1 MKRLYVVRHADSSWD
16 NKLLSDF
23 DRPLSKQGRIDSRKI
38 ADHFVSQNYK
48 LNSIVHS
55 SALRT
60 SQTAD
65 LLYKTIN
72 VDKKINL
79 YHEKSLYDANNTTVI
94 NVINKYLSNFNNLM
108 IVGHNPSITQ
118 FVNYISNATIDH
130 VPSGGMAVI
139 DFQENILDELTGELI
154 DFIYPKKLKHT

>member
-1 MKRLYVVRHADSSWD
+1 MQK
-16 NKLLSDF
+16 KLL
-23 DRPLSKQGRIDSRKI
+23 II
-38 ADHFVSQNYK
+38 FVSQNYK
-48 LNSIVHS
+48 LDSIVHS

-79 YHEKSLYDANNTTVI
+79 YHEKSLYNANTSEVI
-94 NVINKYLSNFNNLM
+94 NVINKYISNFNNLM
-108 IVGHNPSITQ
+108 IVGHNPSVTQ
-118 FVNYISNATIDH
+118 FINYISNATIDH

-139 DFQENILDELTGELI
+139 DFKENILNELTGELI

>member
-23 DRPLSKQGRIDSRKI
+23 DRPLSKQGILDAKKL
-38 ADHFVSQNYK
+38 ANYFVSKNYK

-60 SQTAD
+60 SRTAD
-65 LLYKTIN
+65 LLYEKIN

-79 YHEKSLYDANNTTVI
+79 YHEKALYEANITKVI
-94 NVINKYLSNFNNLM
+94 NIIKKYISNFNNLM
-108 IVGHNPSITQ
+108 IVGHNPSVTQ
-118 FVNYISNATIDH
+118 FINYISNATIDH

-139 DFQENILDELTGELI
+139 DFKENILYELTGELI

>member
-1 MKRLYVVRHADSSWD
+1 MNSPLGDGA
-16 NKLLSDF
+16 LSG
-23 DRPLSKQGRIDSRKI
+23 LSKEERQKPRGQIGH
-38 ADHFVSQNYK
+38 AE
-48 LNSIVHS
+48 NSLFLE
-55 SALRT
+55 ALEF
-60 SQTAD
+60 SVDKFD
-65 LLYKTIN
+65 LLYETIN

>member
-16 NKLLSDF
+16 NKLLTDF
-23 DRPLSKQGRIDSRKI
+23 DRPLSKQGVIDAEKL
-38 ADHFVSQNYK
+38 ANHFISKNYK
-48 LNSIVHS
+48 LESIVHS

-65 LLYKTIN
+65 LLYKTIS

-79 YHEKSLYDANNTTVI
+79 CDEKSLYEVNMAQLI
-94 NVINKYLSNFNNLM
+94 NVVNKYLSNFNTLM
-108 IVGHNPSITQ
+108 IVGHNPSVTQ
-118 FVNYISNATIDH
+118 FINYISNTTIDH

-139 DFQENILDELTGELI
+139 DFQENILDQLAGELI